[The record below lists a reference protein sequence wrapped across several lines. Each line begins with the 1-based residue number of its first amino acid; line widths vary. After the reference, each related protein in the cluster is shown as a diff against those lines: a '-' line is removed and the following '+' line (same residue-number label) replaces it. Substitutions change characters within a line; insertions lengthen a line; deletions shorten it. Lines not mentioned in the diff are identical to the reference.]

1 MVGQALPTTRLR
13 RPTPELL
20 PGFRAALEQ
29 GWSVDTV
36 RGAAAALE
44 LLERLDTDPASYF
57 MTTDDPQALGPPVKL
72 PDGSERAR
80 IPGLQRWI
88 WDDDDGAAGF
98 CGSIGL
104 RWAAGG
110 AALPPHVLGHIGYA
124 VVPWKRQQ
132 GHATRA
138 LGLLLPLA
146 RAQGL
151 PFVEITTDP
160 DNLAS
165 QRVIT
170 ANGGVLVEHFIKDA
184 AYGSKPGL
192 RYRIELA

>member
-1 MVGQALPTTRLR
+1 MSTTRLR
-13 RPTPELL
+13 RPMPGLL

-29 GWSVDTV
+29 GWSADTV
-36 RGAAAALE
+36 RGAAAAQE
-44 LLERLDTDPASYF
+44 TIERLDSDPASYF
-57 MTTDDPQALGPPVKL
+57 ITTDDPQALGPPVKL

-88 WDDDDGAAGF
+88 WDADDGPGGF

-104 RWAAGG
+104 RWPAGG

-124 VVPWKRQQ
+124 VVPWKQRR
-132 GHATRA
+132 GHALRA

-151 PFVEITTDP
+151 LFVELTTDP
-160 DNLAS
+160 DNTAS

-170 ANGGVLVEHFIKDA
+170 ANGGVLVEHFTKDA
-184 AYGSKPGL
+184 AYGGTPGL
-192 RYRIELA
+192 RFRIDLD

>member
-1 MVGQALPTTRLR
+1 MSQTRLR
-13 RPTPELL
+13 RPTPALL
-20 PGFRAALEQ
+20 AGFRAALER
-29 GWSVDTV
+29 GWSADNV
-36 RGAAAALE
+36 RGAVAAQETLQ
-44 LLERLDTDPASYF
+44 RLDTEPEVF
-57 MTTDDPQALGPPVKL
+57 FQTTDDPQAKGPPVKL

-88 WDDDDGAAGF
+88 WDEDDSGDGF

-110 AALPPHVLGHIGYA
+110 APLPPHVLGHIGYA
-124 VVPWKRQQ
+124 VVPWKQGQ

-146 RAQGL
+146 REQGL
-151 PFVEITTDP
+151 LQVEITTDV
-160 DNLAS
+160 DNTVS

-170 ANGGVLVEHFIKDA
+170 SNGGVLRERFVKGAE
-184 AYGSKPGL
+184 YGSKPGL
-192 RYRIELA
+192 RFVIDLR

>member
-1 MVGQALPTTRLR
+1 M
-13 RPTPELL
+13 L
-20 PGFRAALEQ
+20 PGFRAALQQ
-29 GWSVDTV
+29 GWSSDTV
-36 RGAAAALE
+36 RGADAAQETQAQ
-44 LLERLDTDPASYF
+44 LDSDPDSFF
-57 MTTDDPQALGPPVKL
+57 MTTDDPQALGLPVRL

-88 WDDDDGAAGF
+88 WDADDGADGF

-110 AALPPHVLGHIGYA
+110 TALPPHVLGHIGYA
-124 VVPWKRQQ
+124 VVPWKRRQ

-151 PFVEITTDP
+151 RFVDLTTDP
-160 DNLAS
+160 GNSAS

-170 ANGGVLVEHFIKDA
+170 ANGGVLVEHFTKDA
-184 AYGSKPGL
+184 AYGSTPGL
-192 RYRIELA
+192 RFRIDLA